1 MSKIKYQMLI
11 QWSEEDSCYVVSL
24 PDFPELHQPCTDGET
39 YEEAARH
46 GHELEVAMCTLSASE
61 ARANLYRLID
71 EVAASHEPVRITG
84 KRHNAVLLSESDWTS
99 VQETLYLLG
108 IPGMRESIREGL
120 DTPMEECDEEL
131 DW

>member
-1 MSKIKYQMLI
+1 MS
-11 QWSEEDSCYVVSL
+11 
-24 PDFPELHQPCTDGET
+24 
-39 YEEAARH
+39 
-46 GHELEVAMCTLSASE
+46 TLSASE
-61 ARANLYRLID
+61 ARANFYRLID

-84 KRHNAVLLSESDWTS
+84 KRHNAVLLSESDWAS

-120 DTPMEECDEEL
+120 DTPMEECDQEL